1 MKMTTAADMA
11 GLLLFIFI
19 TLMAFPLSQS
29 QYHHQSPTQ
38 ELVPPRPELVPVQ
51 SDRRSPAQT
60 QQTSRTKMD
69 SWQDPDGNRTRS
81 SDSPSLHGPTG
92 ESSMEA
98 SGFFGSDTEERDGG
112 EDGGAARDRRD
123 GGDEWMDVHHVF
135 KRTRAIL
142 DLDAMIGYSPPSPP
156 LHAGS
161 QQQREELWEADAHS
175 SGFGALRSSST
186 SPPPESDTGT
196 DFGLLGV
203 KGEDERHVN
212 VTVDPPD
219 KGGVC
224 GLDAA
229 RRTRLRHPQHDTQP
243 QLCKYTSSSR
253 SSHLNMCVCVCV
265 TQEEFSVDGGVRLL
279 KTMEHLF
286 ARRMKSPEGT
296 WRLYLSK
303 PTHQQRQMLMHVKS
317 EHGVIST
324 QVLLSMLTEMS
335 ISLNKVG
342 VQNYGAPSTCPPRPS
357 QTHSDYSKLFV
368 VLVIIGSVC
377 MVIIASGFFYI
388 CWQRRLPA
396 TKSTFRAEELHF
408 VENGCH
414 DNPTLDVAGDSR
426 SETQEKKPSANGLAG
441 GAEGG
446 GDESSGWQVFVNQAA
461 AEEEEEEEQDTHL

>member
-219 KGGVC
+219 KAGTTWDW
-224 GLDAA
+224 LA
-229 RRTRLRHPQHDTQP
+229 TPPQQA
-243 QLCKYTSSSR
+243 
-253 SSHLNMCVCVCV
+253 
-265 TQEEFSVDGGVRLL
+265 QEEFSVDGGVRLL